1 MNWQREKLWRRFY
14 DDNQGNQWDGS
25 CGLFNEIKG
34 ENAMNK
40 KIAPIIV
47 VGILT
52 LYLLGYLTMILTGMM
67 IDMPEGIKVVLGV
80 IAVIIV
86 IVIAALIYT
95 LIIRLKE
102 IDKED
107 DDDLSKY

>member
-1 MNWQREKLWRRFY
+1 
-14 DDNQGNQWDGS
+14 
-25 CGLFNEIKG
+25 
-34 ENAMNK
+34 MNK

-47 VGILT
+47 VGLLT
-52 LYLLGYLTMILTGMM
+52 LYLFGYLIMMLTGMM
-67 IDMPEGIKVVLGV
+67 VDTPGVIKVVLGL

-86 IVIAALIYT
+86 IIIGALIYT
-95 LIIRLKE
+95 LKIRLKE